1 MHNIVFASIGWLGV
15 VLCTAGYFLLTIG
28 KIKAES
34 VVFQLFNVVGS
45 LCLVAT
51 ALDTSDLPN
60 AVANLLWMFIGLYAL
75 RRWIKTQNAT
85 KKAKP

>member
-1 MHNIVFASIGWLGV
+1 MHEIIFTSIGWLGV
-15 VLCTAGYFLLTIG
+15 VFCTAGYLLLTLG

-34 VVFQLFNVVGS
+34 VTFQLFNVVGS

-51 ALDTSDLPN
+51 ALDISDLPN

-75 RRWIKTQNAT
+75 RRWIKNQNAE
-85 KKAKP
+85 KKAKL